1 MVRYLEREML
11 LFAELRLVR
20 IATIFIAA
28 NSGFTA
34 DLFFRSSECE
44 FYWLCRECARTER
57 KHDSHKLIKDSL
69 PPFCWLISLFI
80 WYDLRT

>member
-1 MVRYLEREML
+1 MEML

-34 DLFFRSSECE
+34 DLFFRS
-44 FYWLCRECARTER
+44 
-57 KHDSHKLIKDSL
+57 
-69 PPFCWLISLFI
+69 
-80 WYDLRT
+80 